1 MGESRRN
8 ETRVEQQLM
17 PTGTQKRQM
26 QHLRAV
32 IGRRQPPVPVMSSI
46 TLVLLCESPAHGYAL
61 FKEMCDMG
69 VFEDGVD
76 ASAIYPTLKALE
88 AEGFIEP
95 ELVDEGAGPA
105 RKVFHIT
112 AAGRKALEEFVERHI
127 RLMAADIEYFLDRYD
142 AIKTVKK
149 VDKTRAGRGSAQH
162 AAVGKVDK

>member
-1 MGESRRN
+1 
-8 ETRVEQQLM
+8 M

-95 ELVDEGAGPA
+95 ELVDEGAGRRA
-105 RKVFHIT
+105 RCST
-112 AAGRKALEEFVERHI
+112 SRRRAARRS
-127 RLMAADIEYFLDRYD
+127 RSSW
-142 AIKTVKK
+142 
-149 VDKTRAGRGSAQH
+149 SAT
-162 AAVGKVDK
+162 